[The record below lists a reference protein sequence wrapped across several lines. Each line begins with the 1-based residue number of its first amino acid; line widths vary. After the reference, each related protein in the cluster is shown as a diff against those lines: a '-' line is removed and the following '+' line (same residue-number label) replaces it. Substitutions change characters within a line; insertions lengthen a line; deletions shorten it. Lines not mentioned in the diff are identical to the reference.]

1 MAYYWGFN
9 TIDDAICA
17 IREHDRMTKL
27 KSEKRKNKIYYLTDN
42 YEVKE

>member
-27 KSEKRKNKIYYLTDN
+27 KSEKERIKYII
-42 YEVKE
+42 